1 MPDEVVTAQE
11 SAEAPVLTPAPTIPG
26 GLTMWNDTK
35 LMNLAYRTAGMLS
48 RSGLVPDSYRNSPE
62 NCLIAIDLAN
72 RQGLSPM
79 MVMQNLYVV
88 KGKPAWSGSFCAAAV
103 NGCGKFTP
111 LEYVFVG
118 ETGTPSEG
126 CFARA
131 TRLSNGT
138 QCVSDTITLKMA
150 KDEGWMDKGGSKWK
164 TMPRQ
169 MMMYRAASFFAR
181 AHCPEVLLGIQTV
194 EEVQDVR
201 GYSDTSDALKRHV
214 DPEDK
219 LTRRF
224 ADSGQSREMYII
236 NESGLYS
243 LVLSS
248 KLPGAK
254 KFKRWVTSEVLP
266 SIRKHGAYMTSDTID
281 KMINS
286 PEFGIKLLTALRD
299 EQDKRKALET
309 ELDRSKE
316 WYSIKR
322 VANLNGVSHK
332 KFDWRKLKSESSNM
346 GYEVRKIFDANY
358 GEVNTYHMRVWEKVY
373 PNMEL

>member
-11 SAEAPVLTPAPTIPG
+11 AAEAQALTPAPAIPG

-88 KGKPAWSGSFCAAAV
+88 KGRPAWSGSFCAAAV
-103 NGCGKFTP
+103 NGCGKFSP

-118 ETGTPSEG
+118 EH
-126 CFARA
+126 
-131 TRLSNGT
+131 GT
-138 QCVSDTITLKMA
+138 QCVSETITLKMA

-181 AHCPEVLLGIQTV
+181 AHCPEVLLGIQTM

-201 GYSDTSDALKRHV
+201 GYDEIQTAV
-214 DPEDK
+214 
-219 LTRRF
+219 TTV
-224 ADSGQSREMYII
+224 
-236 NESGLYS
+236 
-243 LVLSS
+243 VLEEH
-248 KLPGAK
+248 
-254 KFKRWVTSEVLP
+254 TC
-266 SIRKHGAYMTSDTID
+266 
-281 KMINS
+281 
-286 PEFGIKLLTALRD
+286 
-299 EQDKRKALET
+299 
-309 ELDRSKE
+309 
-316 WYSIKR
+316 
-322 VANLNGVSHK
+322 
-332 KFDWRKLKSESSNM
+332 
-346 GYEVRKIFDANY
+346 
-358 GEVNTYHMRVWEKVY
+358 
-373 PNMEL
+373 